1 MEQHLIEASA
11 VADKYLTSVGSL
23 PCRRSSGAMC
33 GLPVGSPM
41 ACGDPRHR
49 LDFAPGTEVISG
61 SARNSDAWFIRTGI
75 LRLQR
80 YSYDGRR
87 QILSL
92 FLPGEIVGYEDRFR
106 EGVSVETVTRSDL
119 CRIDRHRF
127 DTMLSRNNTLRAEV
141 FRQKQDQLDRL
152 HWLTWSLGALG
163 PDERLCAFLAL
174 STKFMPYLAF
184 PDGTGL
190 LSMQLPRKDV
200 ADLLATTV
208 ESVSRIVH
216 RLSETGIIE
225 IHDPTHFRVLH
236 MKKLIALGQIEGFLD
251 KLSRGPEERRNR
263 LDGLMGMNVDYPV
276 CSCGR

>member
-1 MEQHLIEASA
+1 MEQHLIDAGAAANKHLAPVS
-11 VADKYLTSVGSL
+11 SL
-23 PCRRSSGAMC
+23 PCPRSSRAIC
-33 GLPVGSPM
+33 CLPLGTPM
-41 ACGDPRHR
+41 ICGDARHR
-49 LDFAPGTEVISG
+49 QDFAPGSEVISG
-61 SARNSDAWFIRTGI
+61 SARTSDAWFIRTGI

-80 YSYDGRR
+80 HSYDGRR

-92 FLPGEIVGYEDRFR
+92 FLPGEIVGYEGRFR
-106 EGVSVETVTRSDL
+106 EGVSVETVTQSDL

-127 DTMLSRNNTLRAEV
+127 DIMLSRHETLRAEV

-163 PDERLCAFLAL
+163 PEERLCAFLAL
-174 STKFMPYLAF
+174 SSKFMPYQAL

-190 LSMQLPRKDV
+190 LSMLLPRKDI

-225 IHDPTHFRVLH
+225 IRDPSHFRLLD
-236 MKKLIALGQIEGFLD
+236 MRKLVALGQIDGFLE
-251 KLSRGPEERRNR
+251 KMSRGPAERRRRLNR
-263 LDGLMGMNVDYPV
+263 LMGMNADGPA
-276 CSCGR
+276 CFCGR